1 MADVLVVQKATE
13 SAASNDTVLVDDD
26 TDLLI
31 LLCCN
36 SKSTNCELYLRPEPK
51 SNSQRA
57 AQHWSINQ
65 VQRVEEGGLEGGGGG
80 WGDQDFRGEGHP
92 IRILGIE
99 EGQASFFLK

>member
-80 WGDQDFRGEGHP
+80 GGIRTSEGRAIQLESLELKRVRP
-92 IRILGIE
+92 P
-99 EGQASFFLK
+99 SF